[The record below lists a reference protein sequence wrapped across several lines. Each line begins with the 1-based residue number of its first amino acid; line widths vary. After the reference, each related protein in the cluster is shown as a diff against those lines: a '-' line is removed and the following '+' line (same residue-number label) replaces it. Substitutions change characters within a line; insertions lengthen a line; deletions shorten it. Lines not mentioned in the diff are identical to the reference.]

1 MWRAE
6 DPRALEPAAFWRKLK
21 WEGPSPRAGIRP
33 PKTFSFLLLPPVL
46 GNRGSPKGVERGS
59 QSKFISYMVS
69 LSLEVFK
76 TQLYN
81 TMTRSHVV
89 MSPTLSRSLAWK
101 SPEVPSTN
109 TPVTA
114 QEGEETFTGIV
125 STMCNPPRHECPL
138 PGNIPCTAPD
148 KCLSLLFSHQ
158 CLNLLQPRWT
168 QWFQH

>member
-1 MWRAE
+1 MEKYPSCTGLLDFICQSSEMPAVWQLQICLQEESPVGKSLSDKSWGPPSTPAIHQERSGKDMWRAE

-59 QSKFISYMVS
+59 QSELISYMVS

-89 MSPTLSRSLAWK
+89 MRPTSSRSLA
-101 SPEVPSTN
+101 
-109 TPVTA
+109 
-114 QEGEETFTGIV
+114 
-125 STMCNPPRHECPL
+125 
-138 PGNIPCTAPD
+138 
-148 KCLSLLFSHQ
+148 
-158 CLNLLQPRWT
+158 
-168 QWFQH
+168 